1 MLEQVKSIMDSGR
14 NFSSYREKLHSVNP
28 PCVPFLGLYL
38 TDLTFIFDG
47 NSDNLKKSDLINFYK
62 QARSAD
68 LIREIQQYQNSTYYL
83 KKLTKLQDYLYEKLN
98 TNVTDAQLY
107 DRSIDLEPRER
118 EEEKIARLL
127 QESGFL

>member
-1 MLEQVKSIMDSGR
+1 MLEQVKMVMDSGR
-14 NFSSYREKLHSVNP
+14 NFSTYREKLHSVNP